1 MATCSISCCVLQAG
15 KRAKR
20 AQQAKS
26 ELQQMNLMH
35 SWLTSKP
42 TSQPF
47 TRLHLQDIDQ
57 NSLKRLFRQLSRALQ
72 PWKELYI
79 SSACAQATFVL
90 TAQVCSLIYHITT
103 MLPWGDANLACL
115 SLGVDYVLL
124 SLGSMQGSGPKI
136 RVHAGCKNNSR
147 FSCCACR
154 RCVPLPSA
162 PRRMQLTQISQ
173 NLPLYWKICNLLPE
187 LCTRTQQVKQCLGIH
202 APCF

>member
-1 MATCSISCCVLQAG
+1 MWQAA

-42 TSQPF
+42 TLQPS
-47 TRLHLQDIDQ
+47 TRLHLKDMDQ

-90 TAQVCSLIYHITT
+90 TAQVCTLTCHITT
-103 MLPWGDANLACL
+103 MLPWGDANLAC
-115 SLGVDYVLL
+115 VLTWVWTMCCCHL
-124 SLGSMQGSGPKI
+124 AACKAVVQRSASMQGAKQ
-136 RVHAGCKNNSR
+136 
-147 FSCCACR
+147 F
-154 RCVPLPSA
+154 
-162 PRRMQLTQISQ
+162 QIE
-173 NLPLYWKICNLLPE
+173 LL
-187 LCTRTQQVKQCLGIH
+187 CM
-202 APCF
+202 